1 MIDNTPASGTVC
13 RSCGWQHPS
22 GTAFCTQCGAPLS
35 GGQDP
40 LRAAGWAQV
49 PGPANRESFYRAQ
62 RRHRRATW
70 RLAFISAIAALL
82 TGIPMSIALT
92 PVLFALAVVF
102 TWATGKVVPIPQ
114 ELWDFYISSGRVLI
128 DIVEALDDPA
138 TGATESDFGRIPAD
152 LLLRGA
158 VVWLVPGM
166 LFMLGCW
173 VVLRALF
180 RHGGAGGVLL
190 TLGARE
196 PRPGDFEERQ
206 LVNVVEEIAIA
217 AGLPAPKVMLLE
229 SDVANA
235 AVVGSGPRDATLVV
249 SRALLDDLDRDATQ
263 GVLANLVA
271 SIGNGDLRGARSILA
286 VFETFGLAGVLLK
299 VPISRAARRML
310 WRIIRYV
317 FGRHTPERRASEA
330 QAVSGMLSRSFWENE
345 DDDMNTLT
353 DSSGDPGQRRGPR
366 VQLLMFIPILVIG
379 GFLLTAIGNLPMAFF
394 WLGVAFLA
402 GISLLII
409 FYQRKYVAW
418 LAGYAVRSIVAVLLL
433 PYYLGTMLPQI
444 ALMLVIPFLLEPMI
458 ALLWRRRRYL
468 ADASAVQLTRNP
480 DAIGKG
486 LVGLI
491 ARGGVIPGGHWAAPM
506 FVVGPEA
513 MNARMMAMLRE
524 QSTGSVARAAI
535 ITEHMAQEGSFSGS
549 DSGSVVGFHPPLNRR
564 LRALRRMGG
573 TIGDVDMSAGGVAGS
588 GRMKGVLLAA
598 IVIPLS
604 LLALVLT
611 VVVLVLLMALSVLFC
626 GILMVMVYGL
636 AVWLSP

>member
-1 MIDNTPASGTVC
+1 MSCKN
-13 RSCGWQHPS
+13 CGWQLPA
-22 GTAFCTQCGAPLS
+22 GTAFCTQCGAPLA
-35 GGQDP
+35 GGEDA
-40 LRAAGWAQV
+40 LRRAGWTVV

-102 TWATGKVVPIPQ
+102 TWATGKLVPVPQ
-114 ELWDFYISSGRVLI
+114 EIWDFYISSGRVLI
-128 DIVEALDDPA
+128 DIVESLDDPA
-138 TGATESDFGRIPAD
+138 TAGVSEGDISRVPVNLIV
-152 LLLRGA
+152 RGA
-158 VVWLVPGM
+158 IVWLVPGM

-217 AGLPAPKVMLLE
+217 AGLPAPRVMLLD
-229 SDVANA
+229 SGVANA

-249 SRALLDDLDRDATQ
+249 SRALLEDLDRDATQ

-299 VPISRAARRML
+299 APISRPARRML
-310 WRIIRYV
+310 WRIVRYV
-317 FGRHTPERRASEA
+317 FGRHSADQRASEA
-330 QAVSGMLSRSFWENE
+330 RAVSGMLSRSFWEHE
-345 DDDMNTLT
+345 ESDMDTLT
-353 DSSGDPGQRRGPR
+353 DTSGDPGQRRGPR

-379 GFLLTAIGNLPMAFF
+379 GFLFTAIGNLPMELF
-394 WLGVAFLA
+394 WLGVAGLA
-402 GISLLII
+402 GLAVLILL
-409 FYQRKYVAW
+409 YQRAYVAY
-418 LAGYAVRSIVAVLLL
+418 LAGYAVRSVVALLLL

-444 ALMLVIPFLLEPMI
+444 ALMLVIPFLLEPML
-458 ALLWRRRRYL
+458 ALLWRRRRFL

-480 DAIGKG
+480 DAIGRG
-486 LVGLI
+486 LVGLV
-491 ARGGVIPGGHWAAPM
+491 ARGGMVPGGHWAAPM

-513 MNARMMAMLRE
+513 VNARMMAMLRE
-524 QSTGSVARAAI
+524 QTSDQVARAAI
-535 ITEHMAQEGSFSGS
+535 IADQMEHSGSFSGS
-549 DSGSVVGFHPPLNRR
+549 ESGSVVTFHPPLNRR
-564 LRALRRMGG
+564 LRNLRRMGG
-573 TIGDVDMSAGGVAGS
+573 TIGDVDMSAGTGRGS
-588 GRMKGVLLAA
+588 SGLKGVLLAA
-598 IVIPLS
+598 IAIPLG
-604 LLALVLT
+604 LL
-611 VVVLVLLMALSVLFC
+611 VVVLLGVALVLLMALSLLFC
-626 GILMVMVYGL
+626 GILMAVVYGL
-636 AVWLSP
+636 AVWLAP